1 MTCCLYRH
9 FDKDDALLYVG
20 VSLNAVQRLS
30 QHRDASHWFA
40 EIASVKVEWFA
51 DRKEALAAE
60 RAAITAENP
69 RHNLYRPTVKEVA
82 KSVKEVAES
91 GAEDSRR
98 DLVRR
103 LVQFNPLYVPENV
116 ATILGTTKP
125 DVERLLDTGELGSV
139 MIPNARYG
147 PRRRVTGWQL
157 IEFLEYREA
166 ENDTSSKSPGRRLHS
181 GPVLRDDAAFPR
193 QV

>member
-9 FDKDDALLYVG
+9 FDKDGALLYVG
-20 VSLNAVQRLS
+20 ISLNAVQRLA

-40 EIASVKVEWFA
+40 DIASVKVEWFA

-69 RHNLYRPTVKEVA
+69 QHNLYRPTVKEVA
-82 KSVKEVAES
+82 ES
-91 GAEDSRR
+91 RAEDSRQ

-103 LVQFNPLYVPENV
+103 LVQFNPLYAPENV
-116 ATILGTTKP
+116 ASILNTTKP
-125 DVERLLDTGELGSV
+125 DVERLLNSGELGFV
-139 MIPNARYG
+139 MVPNARYG
-147 PRRRVTGWQL
+147 PRRRITGWQL
-157 IEFLEYREA
+157 IEFLEDCEA
-166 ENDTSSKSPGRRLHS
+166 RNDTSPKSSGRRLHGRS
-181 GPVLRDDAAFPR
+181 VLRDDAALPR